1 MNDKLGFLSIFFLGI
16 NSIIGSGIFLLP
28 GETYAEVGLASI
40 IVIGI
45 NAILA
50 FFLALCFAE
59 TASIF
64 DKNGSSFIYAKE
76 AFGNFIGFEM
86 GIFAWFIGIVSSC
99 SRRYGES
106 DQKSSESDNLGYDFL
121 FYFLFINNDYMYWA
135 FR

>member
-50 FFLALCFAE
+50 FF
-59 TASIF
+59 
-64 DKNGSSFIYAKE
+64 
-76 AFGNFIGFEM
+76 
-86 GIFAWFIGIVSSC
+86 
-99 SRRYGES
+99 
-106 DQKSSESDNLGYDFL
+106 
-121 FYFLFINNDYMYWA
+121 
-135 FR
+135 